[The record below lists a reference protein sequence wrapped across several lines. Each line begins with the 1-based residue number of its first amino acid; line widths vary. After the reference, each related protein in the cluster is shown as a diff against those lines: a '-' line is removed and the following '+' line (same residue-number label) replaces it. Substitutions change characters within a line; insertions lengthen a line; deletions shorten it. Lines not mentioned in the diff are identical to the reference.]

1 MLNNSQAKTLL
12 LLYLFTFVFV
22 QGINIPI
29 KNTPAIGPAIAL
41 EKVPSICNMIRFL
54 VVFIFSNGNG
64 FGVLNFF
71 LEPLHM
77 E

>member
-1 MLNNSQAKTLL
+1 MLNNSQAKTIL

-41 EKVPSICNMIRFL
+41 EKVPSICNGFL
-54 VVFIFSNGNG
+54 WCS
-64 FGVLNFF
+64 FF
-71 LEPLHM
+71 QMEMDLEF
-77 E
+77 